1 MTASATP
8 SVRATSH
15 RRVRDQ
21 ERARNQDLVRFLL
34 ARVDEDVA
42 QLKRIARHPDDD
54 SAGVRSLTRLQA
66 DVTAKR
72 RLIGAL
78 QQLLVLRDQPF
89 EKAIRAQAGQMLR
102 MLALPYDT
110 HSAYRS
116 EWRPSGAH

>member
-1 MTASATP
+1 MRTTNREHARP
-8 SVRATSH
+8 
-15 RRVRDQ
+15 Q
-21 ERARNQDLVRFLL
+21 ERALNRATNQDLVRFLL

-42 QLKRIARHPDDD
+42 QLKRLARRADDE
-54 SAGVRSLTRLQA
+54 SGGVRSLARLQA
-66 DVTAKR
+66 DAVAKR

-78 QQLLVLRDQPF
+78 QQLLVLRDQPS

-110 HSAYRS
+110 HAAYRS